1 MANCRTITAKLRAEG
16 LPLELVNASAD
27 GYFYFIFVVEEPIL
41 IFETR
46 SVYVCHFRDLTEAQ
60 WLEEGR
66 DFAASVKEAVA

>member
-1 MANCRTITAKLRAEG
+1 MANCRTITANLRAEG

-27 GYFYFIFVVEEPIL
+27 GYFIFVVEEPIL

>member
-27 GYFYFIFVVEEPIL
+27 GYFIFVVEEPIL